1 MLLDTGEKIEET
13 ERSEVEA
20 LIAEVK
26 EASEGEDGV
35 LIKTKTEELQQ
46 ASMKLGEALY
56 KAQQEEAEAAGA
68 ADDAGAAD
76 GADADNVSG
85 KSEGGADVVDADF
98 EEVDEKD
105 RNKSA

>member
-1 MLLDTGEKIEET
+1 
-13 ERSEVEA
+13 
-20 LIAEVK
+20 
-26 EASEGEDGV
+26 
-35 LIKTKTEELQQ
+35 
-46 ASMKLGEALY
+46 MKLGEALY
-56 KAQQEEAEAAGA
+56 KAQQEAAEAAGA